1 MSTTEKSL
9 MSKATIF
16 DVAELAGVSIKTV
29 SRVMNREPNVR
40 AGTRDKVL
48 AAVHELDYQPN
59 AAARGLSGGRS
70 YAIGLVYE
78 NPREFSYFG
87 DVLSGALTACEEEG
101 YSLLLRPLGL
111 LSAELVDEVRNFAIQ
126 ARLDG
131 VVLPAPICDMEEV
144 RSVLR
149 EIGIPIAVI
158 APRTQLPE
166 NVNILCEDEQAS
178 FDLTQHV
185 IRQGHQRI
193 GFIKGHPDHG
203 SSAKRFVGY
212 RRALE
217 ENGIPY
223 KASFV
228 TQGYFDF
235 ESGKRAAG
243 KLLDLESTPSVI
255 LASNDDMAAGVLFEA
270 RARGMTIPEDLSVGG
285 FDDTPLA
292 SRMWPPLTTVRQPI
306 REMADRAARLLIGR
320 LRGKE
325 DCEELV
331 TFGCEIVI
339 RDSTAGP

>member
-1 MSTTEKSL
+1 M
-9 MSKATIF
+9 
-16 DVAELAGVSIKTV
+16 
-29 SRVMNREPNVR
+29 
-40 AGTRDKVL
+40 
-48 AAVHELDYQPN
+48 
-59 AAARGLSGGRS
+59 
-70 YAIGLVYE
+70 
-78 NPREFSYFG
+78 
-87 DVLSGALTACEEEG
+87 
-101 YSLLLRPLGL
+101 
-111 LSAELVDEVRNFAIQ
+111 
-126 ARLDG
+126 
-131 VVLPAPICDMEEV
+131 
-144 RSVLR
+144 
-149 EIGIPIAVI
+149 
-158 APRTQLPE
+158 
-166 NVNILCEDEQAS
+166 
-178 FDLTQHV
+178 
-185 IRQGHQRI
+185 
-193 GFIKGHPDHG
+193 
-203 SSAKRFVGY
+203 
-212 RRALE
+212 E

-235 ESGKRAAG
+235 ESGKRAAA